1 MGYVKERLMS
11 SSNYRYDE
19 RSFQEGEGLEC
30 GILGCVHVAHWRTAS
45 PKDAYEKKN
54 RDKKR
59 KVGNYM
65 FLKATKGH
73 TANAGYICW
82 SNSFSDVEFMSP
94 TCIQEKIESTYL
106 TSYRSVKLNKAKC
119 GLQVFFH

>member
-1 MGYVKERLMS
+1 MNEVFRTVKVWIAVFWGVSTYHTGGQLPLKMLM
-11 SSNYRYDE
+11 
-19 RSFQEGEGLEC
+19 
-30 GILGCVHVAHWRTAS
+30 
-45 PKDAYEKKN
+45 KKNN

-82 SNSFSDVEFMSP
+82 SNSFSDVESMSP
-94 TCIQEKIESTYL
+94 TCIQEKIVSTYF
-106 TSYRSVKLNKAKC
+106 TSYKSVKLNKAKC